1 MGKWYWI
8 GTDNDGKQARGE
20 LEAEGKK
27 EARMILRKKGI
38 KIQKLNAPS
47 FLEFDFDEWLVTKG
61 LARSFTHQELGLFTK
76 QLAIMINAG
85 IPLIQTFEI
94 LHKSTKSRS
103 LRKIIR
109 KISKDIESGET
120 IAESLLKQKKFSTL
134 YCNLIRAGES
144 TGTLDIILNKLS
156 DFLEKQAKLT
166 RQIKS
171 AMNYPIF
178 VGIIGMV
185 IVTGMMIFV
194 VPLFTDMLASQE
206 REIPFITQMIIDISD
221 TLQKWIFVVVP
232 AFVFL
237 IFFMINYAKSDD
249 GKPGYDRLIMKAPI
263 FGNIIIKGNLSTFT
277 MTMAITL
284 ASGVPL
290 IEALD
295 ICINTVNNSSIKRDL
310 KKVKVAVTGGKTLY
324 SQVVKIP
331 YFPEI
336 IAQMI
341 RVGEQT
347 GALDSM
353 LQKVADVLEDEV
365 NILLT
370 NMTKMIEPIVMVL
383 LGGVIATV
391 LVAMYLPILSS
402 AGGGT

>member
-8 GTDNDGKQARGE
+8 GTDNDGKQAKGE
-20 LEAEGKK
+20 LEAKDKK
-27 EARMILRKKGI
+27 EARMILRKREI
-38 KIQKLNAPS
+38 KIQKLNTPS

-94 LHKSTKSRS
+94 LQKSTKSRS

-109 KISKDIESGET
+109 KVAKDIEAGET
-120 IAESLLKQKKFSTL
+120 IAESLQKQKKFSTL

-185 IVTGMMIFV
+185 IVAGMMIFV
-194 VPLFTDMLASQE
+194 VPLFTEMLASQK
-206 REIPFITQMIIDISD
+206 REIPFITQMIINISD

-249 GKPGYDRLIMKAPI
+249 GKPAYDRLIMKVPI

-310 KKVKVAVTGGKTLY
+310 KKVKVAVTGGKTLN

-341 RVGEQT
+341 KVGEQT
-347 GALDSM
+347 GSLDSM
-353 LQKVADVLEDEV
+353 LKKVADVLEDEV

-370 NMTKMIEPIVMVL
+370 NMTKLIEPIVMVL

-402 AGGGT
+402 AGGG